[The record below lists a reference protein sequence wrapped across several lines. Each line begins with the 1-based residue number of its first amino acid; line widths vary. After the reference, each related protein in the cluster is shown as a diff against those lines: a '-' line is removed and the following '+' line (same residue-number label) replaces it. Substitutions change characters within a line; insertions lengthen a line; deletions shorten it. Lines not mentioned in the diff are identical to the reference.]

1 MRKVLIALS
10 AMAVVLTACNQAEQ
24 KEKTGKEHD
33 KMEHNTPKSA
43 NVMMDAM
50 DKSMMDMHH
59 AKMTGNADYDFAS
72 MMIPHHEG
80 AVVMAEA
87 VVADGISPELIAF
100 SKKVIEA
107 QQKEIKMLSDF
118 LKTAS
123 DKSTENATE
132 FKNALDASMVPMMKA
147 MEKAELTNNVD
158 KDFVALMIPHHQSAV
173 DMAKAYLPYSNNDK
187 IRAIAEQILSSQ
199 QEEIIWLK
207 AQ

>member
-1 MRKVLIALS
+1 
-10 AMAVVLTACNQAEQ
+10 
-24 KEKTGKEHD
+24 
-33 KMEHNTPKSA
+33 
-43 NVMMDAM
+43 
-50 DKSMMDMHH
+50 
-59 AKMTGNADYDFAS
+59 
-72 MMIPHHEG
+72 
-80 AVVMAEA
+80 EA

-123 DKSTENATE
+123 DEPTENATE

-147 MEKAELTNNVD
+147 MEKAKLANNVD

-187 IRAIAEQILSSQ
+187 IRGIAEQILSSQ
-199 QEEIIWLK
+199 REEIIWLK